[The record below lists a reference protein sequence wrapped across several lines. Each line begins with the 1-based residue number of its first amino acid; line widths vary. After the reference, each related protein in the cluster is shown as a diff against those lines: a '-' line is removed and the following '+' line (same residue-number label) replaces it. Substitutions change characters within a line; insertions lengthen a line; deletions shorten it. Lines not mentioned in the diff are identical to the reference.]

1 MTTRVPS
8 SIARASRR
16 AIFTATIGAVLL
28 VAVPLRPQPAPPTAR
43 AADDGRETPAFRE
56 EIEVRLVQVPILAL
70 DRRGDPV
77 TDLRADEIVVKDR
90 GQRRQPAFLERFVEP
105 GTESE
110 PLPSVA
116 LHVDLPGAAER
127 ATTSG
132 GAQSRNLILL
142 IDVEN
147 DQPLGKERAARD
159 LSRYV
164 EQGLDEAYRV
174 AVLAFDGE
182 LSVELA
188 FTRDRAVVA
197 AAIRR
202 AFDRPPRPQ
211 IDLQLR
217 VRELIDD
224 FERCVV
230 KGSSTTAPIDSRLG
244 DESCMESVAYD
255 YSDEVRPRAES
266 FLTALEAVVRYAAGL
281 DGRKSAVIVSHG
293 VAVEAAAELREAM
306 AAVFGDTA
314 QIGMASLQSM
324 SGEGARLQLDD
335 LLDLAIRSE
344 VTLHFVDR
352 TQMPAGTGSA
362 RQGSAYAPGARPIE
376 TAYTAAQTDSQQIA
390 VSTGGTFIASQ
401 DLYDG
406 VERAVALESAGYY
419 LGFYTEGYL
428 ARDRLTRVSIES
440 TRPGVRI
447 AHSRGTYAAAQGQ
460 TAEPM
465 VRGKIALLQPTATT
479 PTRLEVPFQVS
490 ADPRD
495 IGYQRVEDSAV
506 ANFTFH
512 LIVEDEQGRALADSY
527 HFVNHSYPWSVWQS
541 EAAEPILIGGRV
553 ELPAGRYRIV
563 AKFANPRWPDRGGTL
578 QRPLTV
584 GSRAAPPAPAAVPVA
599 PP

>member
-1 MTTRVPS
+1 VRLSLNALVVVIVVALSAGRGASQPEKPP
-8 SIARASRR
+8 AEGGADRAP
-16 AIFTATIGAVLL
+16 G
-28 VAVPLRPQPAPPTAR
+28 
-43 AADDGRETPAFRE
+43 FRE
-56 EIEVRLVQVPILAL
+56 EINVHLVRIPILAH
-70 DRRGDPV
+70 DRQGDPV
-77 TDLRADEIVVKDR
+77 TDLRPDEIVVTDR
-90 GQRRQPAFLERFVEP
+90 GQRRESAFLEPFVKPQEET
-105 GTESE
+105 GE
-110 PLPSVA
+110 LPDVV
-116 LHVDLPGAAER
+116 LRVDLPGAAER
-127 ATTSG
+127 ATSSG
-132 GAQSRNLILL
+132 GAQARNLILL

-147 DQPLGKERAARD
+147 DQPLGKERASRD
-159 LSRYV
+159 LARYV
-164 EQGLDEAYRV
+164 EHGLDDAYRI
-174 AVLAFDGE
+174 AVLALDGE
-182 LSVELA
+182 LEVELP
-188 FTRDRAVVA
+188 FTRDRTMVA

-217 VRELIDD
+217 VRELLGD
-224 FERCVV
+224 FENCVV

-255 YSDEVRPRAES
+255 YQDESRPRAES

-324 SGEGARLQLDD
+324 SGEGARDQLEG
-335 LLDLAIRSE
+335 LLDLAIRSQ

-352 TQMPAGTGSA
+352 TRMPSGTGSA

-376 TAYTAAQTDSQQIA
+376 AAYAAAQTDSQQIA
-390 VSTGGTFIASQ
+390 ASTGGTFIASQ
-401 DLYDG
+401 DLFDG
-406 VERAVALESAGYY
+406 VSRAVALEQAGYY

-428 ARDRLTRVSIES
+428 ARDRLTKISIES

-447 AHSRGTYAAAQGQ
+447 AHSRGTYASAQGQ
-460 TAEPM
+460 VAEPV
-465 VRGKIALLQPTATT
+465 VRGRIALLQPTATT
-479 PTRLEVPFQVS
+479 PTRLTVPFQVL

-495 IGYQRVEDSAV
+495 LGYQRVEDSAV

-512 LIVEDEQGRALADSY
+512 LLVEDEQGRAVADSY

-541 EAAEPILIGGRV
+541 EEAEPILIGGWV
-553 ELPAGRYRIV
+553 ELPAGRYRLV

-578 QRPLTV
+578 IRPLTV
-584 GSRAAPPAPAAVPVA
+584 GSR
-599 PP
+599 

>member
-1 MTTRVPS
+1 MPS
-8 SIARASRR
+8 RPRPLPPAEQAREDDR
-16 AIFTATIGAVLL
+16 
-28 VAVPLRPQPAPPTAR
+28 QAP
-43 AADDGRETPAFRE
+43 GFRE
-56 EIEVRLVQVPILAL
+56 EIEVHLVQIPILAR
-70 DRRGDPV
+70 DRKGEPV
-77 TDLRADEIVVKDR
+77 TDLRRGELVVKDR
-90 GQRRQPAFLERFVEP
+90 GQRREPAFLEPFVQPAAERA
-105 GTESE
+105 
-110 PLPSVA
+110 PLPNVV
-116 LHVDLPGAAER
+116 LHVELPGSASPGAAER
-127 ATTSG
+127 ATTAD
-132 GAQSRNLILL
+132 GAENRNLILL

-159 LSRYV
+159 LQRYV
-164 EQGLDEAYRV
+164 AQSLDDAYRV
-174 AVLAFDGE
+174 AVLAYDGE
-182 LSVELA
+182 LSVELP

-211 IDLQLR
+211 IDLSLR
-217 VRELIDD
+217 VRQLVDA

-230 KGSSTTAPIDSRLG
+230 KGSSATAPIDSRLG

-266 FLTALEAVVRYAAGL
+266 FLTALEAMVRYAAGL
-281 DGRKSAVIVSHG
+281 DGRKSAVVVSHG

-324 SGEGARLQLDD
+324 SGEGARNQLND
-335 LLDLAIRSE
+335 LLDLAIRSQ

-362 RQGSAYAPGARPIE
+362 RQGAAFAPGARPIE
-376 TAYTAAQTDSQQIA
+376 AAYTAAQTDSQEIA
-390 VSTGGTFIASQ
+390 SSTGGTFIASQ

-406 VERAVALESAGYY
+406 VARAVALERAGYY
-419 LGFYTEGYL
+419 VGFYTEGYL
-428 ARDRLTRVSIES
+428 ARDRLTKISIES

-460 TAEPM
+460 AAEPVM
-465 VRGKIALLQPTATT
+465 RGKIALLQPSATS

-495 IGYQRVEDSAV
+495 LGYQRIEDSAV

-512 LIVEDEQGRALADSY
+512 LLIEDQQGRKLADSY

-541 EAAEPILIGGRV
+541 EETEPILISGWV
-553 ELPAGRYRIV
+553 ELPAGRYRMV
-563 AKFANPRWPDRGGTL
+563 AKFANPRYPDRGGTL
-578 QRPLTV
+578 TRPLTV
-584 GSRAAPPAPAAVPVA
+584 GSRAAPP
-599 PP
+599 

>member
-1 MTTRVPS
+1 M
-8 SIARASRR
+8 
-16 AIFTATIGAVLL
+16 
-28 VAVPLRPQPAPPTAR
+28 
-43 AADDGRETPAFRE
+43 
-56 EIEVRLVQVPILAL
+56 
-70 DRRGDPV
+70 
-77 TDLRADEIVVKDR
+77 
-90 GQRRQPAFLERFVEP
+90 
-105 GTESE
+105 
-110 PLPSVA
+110 
-116 LHVDLPGAAER
+116 
-127 ATTSG
+127 
-132 GAQSRNLILL
+132 
-142 IDVEN
+142 
-147 DQPLGKERAARD
+147 
-159 LSRYV
+159 
-164 EQGLDEAYRV
+164 
-174 AVLAFDGE
+174 LAFDGE
-182 LSVELA
+182 LEVELP
-188 FTRDRAVVA
+188 FTRDRTVVA

-217 VRELIDD
+217 VRELLGD
-224 FERCVV
+224 FEDCVV

-255 YSDEVRPRAES
+255 YQDEVRPRAES

-324 SGEGARLQLDD
+324 SGEGARNQLED
-335 LLDLAIRSE
+335 LLDLAIRSQ

-352 TQMPAGTGSA
+352 TRMPSGTGSA
-362 RQGSAYAPGARPIE
+362 RQGAAYAPGARPIE
-376 TAYTAAQTDSQQIA
+376 AAYTAAQTDSQQIA
-390 VSTGGTFIASQ
+390 ASTGGTFIASQ

-406 VERAVALESAGYY
+406 VSRAVALEKAGYY

-428 ARDRLTRVSIES
+428 ARDRLTKISIES

-460 TAEPM
+460 VAEPV
-465 VRGKIALLQPTATT
+465 VRGRIALLQPTATT
-479 PTRLEVPFQVS
+479 PTRLKVPFQVS

-506 ANFTFH
+506 TNFTFH
-512 LIVEDEQGRALADSY
+512 LLVEDEQGQKVADSY

-541 EAAEPILIGGRV
+541 EEAEPLLIDGWV
-553 ELPAGRYRIV
+553 ELPAGRYRLV

-578 QRPLTV
+578 IRPLTV
-584 GSRAAPPAPAAVPVA
+584 GSRADEPPRPTPEAP
-599 PP
+599 